1 MRRGNPARHAAGAR
15 RAARANAVAAACSAL
30 VAAAL
35 AHPGAALAYCRTSV
49 CPPDKTTSGLAET
62 AAVCTPALGTDCGT
76 PLAWPSPCVSYS
88 IQEDASAQV
97 SLSQA
102 EAIFEQAFATWTQAD
117 CGDGQTPRM
126 EVIYLGPVACD
137 AHEYNKRKANAN
149 IITFRDDGWPYVGGG
164 NTLALTTVT
173 YNLKTGEIYDAD
185 MEINSF
191 DVALSQGDDD
201 VSFDLLSIATHE
213 AGHFLGLSHS
223 IEREATMFTDYR
235 PGTDDLRDLAQDDRD
250 GICAV
255 YPPGEP
261 IKSCDPTPRH
271 GFSSLCAADQ
281 AAAKTSSGCA
291 AAPRGNAGQG
301 GRGEGLVLAALA
313 LVGVAARARRG
324 AAARADRERAR

>member
-1 MRRGNPARHAAGAR
+1 MRRSDLAQRPAGAR
-15 RAARANAVAAACSAL
+15 RPARAHTIAAACSAL

-35 AHPGAALAYCRTSV
+35 AYPGDALAFCRTSV
-49 CPPDKTTSGLAET
+49 CPPEKTASGKAET
-62 AAVCTPALGTDCGT
+62 AAVCTPPQGSDCGT

-88 IQEDASAQV
+88 LQEDASAQV
-97 SLSQA
+97 SLQEA
-102 EAIFEQAFATWTQAD
+102 EAIFEQAFAAWTEAE

-126 EVIYLGPVACD
+126 EVTYLGPVACD

-149 IITFRDDGWPYVGGG
+149 IVTFRDDGWPYVGGG

-173 YNLKTGEIYDAD
+173 YHLKTGEIYDAD

-191 DVALSQGDDD
+191 DVALSQGDDN

-223 IEREATMFTDYR
+223 SDRDATMFADYR
-235 PGTDDLRDLAQDDRD
+235 PGTASLRDLSQDDLD

-261 IKSCDPTPRH
+261 IKGCDPTPRH
-271 GFSSLCAADQ
+271 GFSALCAADQ
-281 AAAKTSSGCA
+281 PEVKESGGCA
-291 AAPRGNAGQG
+291 AAPRGDAGQG
-301 GRGEGLVLAALA
+301 GRGGSLVLAALA

-324 AAARADRERAR
+324 AASRAGREEAC

>member
-1 MRRGNPARHAAGAR
+1 MRRGNPASRPSGAR
-15 RAARANAVAAACSAL
+15 NTRARAVAAACSAL

-35 AHPGAALAYCRTSV
+35 ARPEAALAYCRTSV
-49 CPPDKTTSGLAET
+49 CPPEKTASGLAET

-88 IQEDASAQV
+88 LQEDASAQV
-97 SLSQA
+97 SLSEA
-102 EAIFEQAFATWTQAD
+102 EAIFETAFAAWTQAD

-126 EVIYLGPVACD
+126 EVTYLGPVACD

-191 DVALSQGDDD
+191 DVPLTQGDDN

-223 IEREATMFTDYR
+223 TEREATMFSDYR
-235 PGTDDLRDLAQDDRD
+235 PGTAGLRDLDQDDSD
-250 GICAV
+250 AICAV
-255 YPPGEP
+255 YPPGAP
-261 IKSCDPTPRH
+261 VNDCDPTPRH
-271 GFSSLCAADQ
+271 GFSGLCAADQ
-281 AAAKTSSGCA
+281 PQAKAAGGCA
-291 AAPRGNAGQG
+291 AAPSQG
-301 GRGEGLVLAALA
+301 GRGGGLAFAALA
-313 LVGVAARARRG
+313 LLGVAARARRG
-324 AAARADRERAR
+324 VAGRAGREGAR